1 MSLITRL
8 ANRLGFERR
17 ADGDNY
23 WTNFATLRSA
33 GAVNPES
40 AQSVAACYAA
50 VSVLSESIGSLP
62 LHLYRRIGQDREKA
76 IDHSLYG
83 VLHHAPNDYQSAVE
97 LREWLTSCTL
107 LYGNGYA
114 RIDRGSDGQVKA
126 LHPLM
131 PTSVQVL
138 RKGDVI
144 GGYEVTNRD
153 GVMTRYLPSEIFHLR
168 HRAGAD
174 PLIGVSPIQA
184 SRAAIELAMAEA
196 GHGITTFQNGTKLSG
211 VLKMAGKLT
220 ADQKAG
226 LAASWNSQH
235 AGSGNYGRTAILES
249 GVEFQPLQM
258 SLEDADF
265 VASRRFSVEEV
276 ARIFKVP
283 PILLGDLSH
292 ANYSNS
298 VAMGQWYVT
307 HSLGRI
313 MAAWEQAISRQL
325 LTPAGARVYF
335 AQHSADA
342 FLRADSAGRAA
353 FYKSGVETGWLLKS
367 EVRRL
372 EDLREIQGIDDVVNL
387 PA

>member
-1 MSLITRL
+1 MSILTRI
-8 ANRLGFERR
+8 ANTLGFEKR
-17 ADGDNY
+17 AGGDSY
-23 WTNFATLRSA
+23 WENFGVLRSGA
-33 GAVNPES
+33 AVNPES
-40 AQSVAACYAA
+40 AQSVATVYAA

-62 LHLYRRIGQDREKA
+62 LHLYRRTGQDRIKA
-76 IDHSLYG
+76 VDHSLYG

-114 RIDRGSDGQVKA
+114 RIERGADGQVRA

-138 RKGDVI
+138 RKGDAI
-144 GGYEVTNRD
+144 GGYEVTSRD
-153 GVMTRYLPSEIFHLR
+153 GVLTRYLPSEVFHLR
-168 HRAGAD
+168 HRAGTD
-174 PLIGVSPIQA
+174 PLVGVSPIQA
-184 SRAAIELAMAEA
+184 SKAAIEMSMAEA
-196 GHGITTFQNGTKLSG
+196 AHGIATFQNGTKLTG
-211 VLKMAGKLT
+211 VLKMAGTLKPEQRT
-220 ADQKAG
+220 Q

-235 AGSGNYGRTAILES
+235 AGGINHGKVAILES
-249 GVEFQPLQM
+249 GTEFAPLSM

-265 VASRRFSVEEV
+265 VSSRRFSTEEI

-313 MAAWEQAISRQL
+313 MAAWEQAVARQL
-325 LTPAGARVYF
+325 LTPAGARIYF

-342 FLRADSAGRAA
+342 FLRADSAGRAS
-353 FYKSGVETGWLLKS
+353 FYASGVQNGWLLKS
-367 EVRRL
+367 EIRRL
-372 EDLREIQGIDDVVNL
+372 EDLPTVEGIDDAVAI
-387 PA
+387 P